1 MFLLIIIQIKSKGYL
16 KEVCHINHRDIKP
29 GNILKFV
36 DPKTGKISWKL
47 TDLGT
52 VKMLDA
58 SKIAE

>member
-1 MFLLIIIQIKSKGYL
+1 MIQALGYL
-16 KEVCHINHRDIKP
+16 NEVCHINHRDIKP

-36 DPKTGKISWKL
+36 DPKTGQITWKL
-47 TDLGT
+47 TDLGA